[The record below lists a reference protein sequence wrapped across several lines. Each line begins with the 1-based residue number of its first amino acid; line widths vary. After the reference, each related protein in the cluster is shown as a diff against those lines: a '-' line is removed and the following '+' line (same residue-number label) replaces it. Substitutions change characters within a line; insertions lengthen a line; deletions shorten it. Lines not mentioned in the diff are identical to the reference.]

1 MISTTTTI
9 KTISRIFLSYWNI
22 YTFYRFISVIIELI
36 PTFTYISVIIEIM
49 KKNYIKRPLYINRI
63 KPFLGKEIIKI
74 LTGQRRVGKSYILLQ
89 LMDEI
94 KEFHPQSNIIY
105 INMELHEFDALRT
118 HQALYTYVGSKLISD
133 KKNFLLVDE
142 VQEVKSFELCLR
154 SLLAESKCD
163 IICTGS
169 NAQML
174 SGDLATVL
182 SGRYIQVPVYSLSYN
197 EFLDFHSLE
206 NSNESLIKYMT
217 YGGMP
222 YLIHTEL
229 SKDVVF
235 EYLKNVNSTI
245 LLKDVVARQNIRN
258 VSFLENLI
266 AFLADNTGNILSALN
281 ISKYLKSQKLNIP
294 VQTVINYLSALNNA
308 YYVHKVSRANVK
320 GLKIFEMGEKYY
332 FEDLGLRNAIRAYEY
347 KSDVNKLMEN
357 VVYLHLKRNGYEAY
371 VGKLGEMEIDFLAE
385 RQGKRSYFQV
395 SYMLHDQHT
404 IDREF
409 GNLLAIADNFPKYVI
424 TMDEISAPSGIKGI
438 EKIHLREFLTS
449 FG

>member
-1 MISTTTTI
+1 MH
-9 KTISRIFLSYWNI
+9 
-22 YTFYRFISVIIELI
+22 
-36 PTFTYISVIIEIM
+36 
-49 KKNYIKRPLYINRI
+49 
-63 KPFLGKEIIKI
+63 
-74 LTGQRRVGKSYILLQ
+74 QRA
-89 LMDEI
+89 
-94 KEFHPQSNIIY
+94 NIIY

-118 HQALYTYVGSKLISD
+118 HQALYAYVDSKLESGNS
-133 KKNFLLVDE
+133 NFLLVDE
-142 VQEVKSFELCLR
+142 VQEIKSFELCLR

-182 SGRYIQVPVYSLSYN
+182 SGRYIQIPVYSLSYN
-197 EFLDFHSLE
+197 EFLEFHALE
-206 NSNESLIKYMT
+206 NSNKSLINYMT

-222 YLIHTEL
+222 YLMHTEL
-229 SKDVVF
+229 IKDVVF

-266 AFLADNTGNILSALN
+266 AFLADHTGNILSALN

-294 VQTVINYLSALNNA
+294 VQTVINYLGALNNA
-308 YYVHKVSRANVK
+308 FYIHKVSRANVK
-320 GLKIFEMGEKYY
+320 GLKIFEVGEKYY
-332 FEDLGLRNAIRAYEY
+332 FEDLGLRNAIRSYEY

-357 VVYLHLKRNGYEAY
+357 VVFLHLKRNGYELY
-371 VGKLGEMEIDFLAE
+371 VGKYGEMEIDFMAE
-385 RQGKRSYFQV
+385 RQGKRAYFQV
-395 SYMLHDQHT
+395 AYMLHDQHT

-424 TMDEISAPSGIKGI
+424 TMDEISAPFGIKGI

-449 FG
+449 YG